1 MIYKPQELVL
11 VLIQTLMLDQ
21 PVWKKIKSTKI
32 SKRLLLQTILY
43 SVQIHNK
50 IPLPITV
57 NESNRNTIVGKKLL
71 QF

>member
-32 SKRLLLQTILY
+32 SKRLLLQTIY

-71 QF
+71 

>member
-32 SKRLLLQTILY
+32 SKRLLLQTIY